1 MNADVE
7 LVDLSVPIVT
17 GMPVYPGDPEVTIGP
32 ALTAARDGVNVLAVH
47 MGSQSGTHV
56 DAPYHLDDALP
67 DLDALPLERFAGPA
81 HVVDARGAAPRSPI
95 GPEALEGVTGRIVL
109 VATGWSAHWGT
120 PAYPEHPYLTEEAAR
135 LLVERGVH
143 TVGIDALSVDPTP
156 AEDFPAHR
164 VLCGAHAVIA
174 PKDRAVALT
183 PAAAKVASGAAET
196 VPYLQVTNLARTLR
210 ELQEA
215 NVWVMGADQA
225 APVALA
231 EARLDGATAFVL
243 GAEGEGLRR
252 LTRETCDQL
261 LRIPMHGRVESL
273 NVSVAAGICLY
284 ECRRQRAGALS
295 AGRGQV

>member
-1 MNADVE
+1 MAAMNADVE

-81 HVVDARGAAPRSPI
+81 HVVDARGAVPRSPI

-174 PKDRAVALT
+174 ENLTGLDRLLEAQAEGLAIEVSLLPIRLAGADGAPVRAVARL
-183 PAAAKVASGAAET
+183 S
-196 VPYLQVTNLARTLR
+196 RT
-210 ELQEA
+210 A
-215 NVWVMGADQA
+215 
-225 APVALA
+225 
-231 EARLDGATAFVL
+231 
-243 GAEGEGLRR
+243 
-252 LTRETCDQL
+252 
-261 LRIPMHGRVESL
+261 
-273 NVSVAAGICLY
+273 
-284 ECRRQRAGALS
+284 
-295 AGRGQV
+295 